1 MKNRLSPTTTT
12 TTTERCVELK
22 IILPSSGKL
31 RVNESVLIPE
41 GTPVDAA
48 ANTADINRL
57 QSEAEEETEAQH
69 SCSVFTQPINGNS
82 NAIKLN

>member
-1 MKNRLSPTTTT
+1 MKNRLSPTT

-22 IILPSSGKL
+22 IILLGSGKL

-41 GTPVDAA
+41 GTLVDAA

-57 QSEAEEETEAQH
+57 QSERLVEETEAQH
-69 SCSVFTQPINGNS
+69 GYSVFTQPINGKC

>member
-12 TTTERCVELK
+12 RTTERCVELK

-57 QSEAEEETEAQH
+57 QSERLRRKQKLSTAAACSHSQSMET
-69 SCSVFTQPINGNS
+69 VT
-82 NAIKLN
+82 L